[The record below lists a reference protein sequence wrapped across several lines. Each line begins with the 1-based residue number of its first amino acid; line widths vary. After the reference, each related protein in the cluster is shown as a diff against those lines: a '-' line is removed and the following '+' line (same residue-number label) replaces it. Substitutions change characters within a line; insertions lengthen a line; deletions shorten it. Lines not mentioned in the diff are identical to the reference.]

1 MAFVEA
7 SLFAAL
13 AALDVRLNLP
23 PLPNRYS
30 AIAVCKAIGIVTLA
44 TIEITSPVRR
54 FVSFGFVSLVYGHL
68 QMVKVLE
75 VVALLSLQQS
85 KHLVDLAR
93 SARVFAATLAASISC
108 VLNRVMQLRV
118 LACLVSSLVDTF

>member
-54 FVSFGFVSLVYGHL
+54 FVSFGFVSLVNGHL

-85 KHLVDLAR
+85 KNLVDLAR
-93 SARVFAATLAASISC
+93 SARIFAATLAASISC
-108 VLNRVMQLRV
+108 VLNRVM
-118 LACLVSSLVDTF
+118 

>member
-30 AIAVCKAIGIVTLA
+30 AIAVCKVIGIVTLA

-54 FVSFGFVSLVYGHL
+54 FVSFCFVSLVNGHL

-85 KHLVDLAR
+85 KNLVDLAR
-93 SARVFAATLAASISC
+93 SARIFAATLAASISC

>member
-23 PLPNRYS
+23 PLPNSYS

-54 FVSFGFVSLVYGHL
+54 FVSFGFVSLVNGHL

-85 KHLVDLAR
+85 KNLVDLAR
-93 SARVFAATLAASISC
+93 SARIFAATLAASISC

>member
-54 FVSFGFVSLVYGHL
+54 FVSFGFVSLVHGHL

-75 VVALLSLQQS
+75 VVALLSLQES

-93 SARVFAATLAASISC
+93 SASVFAATLAASISC